1 LVSYH
6 IPHKYFD
13 KSTLPIIPFLKS
25 YIALKYNFKLQS
37 GEDKTI
43 YNFIMNNWKEIY
55 SSDHTVAFQKL
66 KNLVSVDTYN
76 FAIKLYNEYKNKY
89 KI

>member
-1 LVSYH
+1 MLEN
-6 IPHKYFD
+6 
-13 KSTLPIIPFLKS
+13 IIKEYLKKLT
-25 YIALKYNFKLQS
+25 IKDINNFALKYNFKLQS

-89 KI
+89 KLK